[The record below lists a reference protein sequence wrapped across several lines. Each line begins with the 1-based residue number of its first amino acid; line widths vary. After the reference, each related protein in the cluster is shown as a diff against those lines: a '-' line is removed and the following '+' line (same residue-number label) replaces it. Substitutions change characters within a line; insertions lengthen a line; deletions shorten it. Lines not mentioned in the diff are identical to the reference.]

1 VARVTGD
8 AGERTGG
15 AVLRRLAP
23 ALVLMAVTVLAH
35 AWELS
40 GTFVYDDYAYVV
52 DNAAVQAGLSD
63 WTRFFTEPD
72 TYAENKTHHYRP
84 LVTLSYAADVA
95 LGGEGTFPFK
105 ATQLGL
111 HLLTVLALFGL
122 VRTLGRSV
130 PGLPPGTAF
139 AAALWMGIAPFN
151 VDAVHYIT
159 ARSSV
164 LCGLFAVV
172 SVTCFVR
179 MRQARGPAALGWYG
193 AHLAALALSVTSKET
208 GLAVPA
214 VLVAA
219 DLLLLRPAMPPE
231 ARRAGRLWW
240 PYLPYAAGGF
250 AAWLLMPNVH
260 RVLSHPGQVFGDE
273 GRLAAA
279 IRCLAENLRLMALP
293 TDLSITHP
301 IGPTMRLA
309 EPATIVSALL
319 VAALVAGAWRV
330 RRAAPLVTFGLAWY
344 LLLIAPSTF
353 VHLTEILQEHRGY
366 PASMGV
372 GMAIGWGA
380 AWLWGAAGRRRAW
393 AAAGLA
399 AVLALLLAGTVHR
412 ERAWVDD
419 VTLWTR
425 ALAVDPTSARA
436 WVSLGTHYE
445 REERP
450 DLAEQAFRK
459 GLAFDP
465 TWTDVVVELGRIY
478 AASDRPEA
486 AERMFLHAHRMVPD
500 AKPAFGDLLRFYE
513 QTGQIGKLV
522 PLYEEALR
530 RWPRMAAETHLALAG
545 VQRRLGALPEAE
557 AEARKALALRPDW
570 APAVMELGR
579 QARARGDAAEAVRRF
594 QEAARLEPATAGYRV
609 ALGDALVTAGRA
621 EEGVAVLAAV
631 ADAFPDASAPQF
643 ALARALDAAGRP
655 EDAAARYR
663 RFLALEPGPEM
674 AGDVEAAEA
683 RLARTGPES
692 PGTVAP

>member
-1 VARVTGD
+1 MRD
-8 AGERTGG
+8 AGRAGEAGRSGGG
-15 AVLRRLAP
+15 ALGRWGP
-23 ALVLMAVTVLAH
+23 AAVLVLVTVLAH

-52 DNAAVQAGLSD
+52 DNASVQSGLSD
-63 WTRFFTEPD
+63 WTRFFTDPD
-72 TYAENKTHHYRP
+72 TYAETETRHYRP
-84 LVTLSYAADVA
+84 LVALSYAADVA

-122 VRTLGRSV
+122 VRTLGRSL

-139 AAALWMGIAPFN
+139 AAALWVGVAPFN

-172 SVTCFVR
+172 SVSCFVR
-179 MRQARGPAALGWYG
+179 MRQAHGPAAVGWYG
-193 AHLAALALSVTSKET
+193 AHLAALALAVMSKET

-214 VLVAA
+214 VVAAA
-219 DLLLLRPAMPPE
+219 DLLLLRPALAPE
-231 ARRAGRLWW
+231 ARRAGRFWW
-240 PYLPYAAGGF
+240 PYAPYAAGGL

-260 RVLSHPGQVFGDE
+260 RVWSHPAQVLGDE

-301 IGPTMRLA
+301 IGPATGLA
-309 EPATIVSALL
+309 EPATIASALL

-330 RRAAPLVTFGLAWY
+330 RRAVPLVAFGLAWY

-372 GMAIGWGA
+372 GMVMGWGA
-380 AWLWGAAGRRRAW
+380 ARLWGAASGRRAW

-399 AVLALLLAGTVHR
+399 VVLALLLAGTVHR

-425 ALAVDPTSARA
+425 ALAVDPNSARA
-436 WVSLGTHYE
+436 WVSLGIHYE

-459 GLAFDP
+459 GLAADP
-465 TWTDVVVELGRIY
+465 TWTDVVVKLGRMY

-486 AERMFLHAHRMVPD
+486 AERMFLHAHRMLPD
-500 AKPAFGDLLRFYE
+500 SKRAFGNLLQFYE
-513 QTGQIGKLV
+513 QTGQVGKLV
-522 PLYEEALR
+522 PLYREALR
-530 RWPRMAAETHLALAG
+530 RWPAIAAETHLALAG
-545 VQRRLGALPEAE
+545 VQRRLGAFPEAE

-570 APAVMELGR
+570 ARAVMELGQ
-579 QARARGDAAEAVRRF
+579 QAQARGDAAEAVRRF
-594 QEAARLEPATAGYRV
+594 ERAARMEPGMAGYRV
-609 ALGDALVTAGRA
+609 ALGGALVDAGRA
-621 EEGVAVLAAV
+621 EEGVAMLTAV
-631 ADAFPDASAPQF
+631 ADAYPDAPEPQL

-663 RFLALEPGPEM
+663 RFLALEPGPE
-674 AGDVEAAEA
+674 AAEDVRAAEA
-683 RLARTGPES
+683 RLAGTGAES
-692 PGTVAP
+692 P